1 MFTFFLCGKIFR
13 TKPSCKPVPSG
24 LRGPLKVSKELPK
37 VSNVADQDKKDSDR
51 ALKAFAYS
59 DPDPIHI

>member
-1 MFTFFLCGKIFR
+1 M
-13 TKPSCKPVPSG
+13 PSG

-59 DPDPIHI
+59 DPDPTYLD